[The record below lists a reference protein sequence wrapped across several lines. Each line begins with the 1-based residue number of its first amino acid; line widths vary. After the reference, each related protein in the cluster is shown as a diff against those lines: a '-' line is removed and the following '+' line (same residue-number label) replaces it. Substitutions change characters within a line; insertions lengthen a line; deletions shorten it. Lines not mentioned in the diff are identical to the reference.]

1 MTQPNP
7 RERGTPL
14 SNATDTASAVAEH
27 PDALTCPAALATRD
41 FADVLEYHGEWE
53 DAGEPRARGG
63 TTATDRGVAARMIA
77 GNTIGPYCTIDLSQ
91 LAGPAHRAIA
101 ARATDATLAAL
112 RPLVVTTD
120 DHMHFEVIGH
130 EKSGR
135 VLIIAG
141 HGRIIGGHWL
151 AYVDPDTI
159 PPDPYAQRDERVQEL
174 CQALRDAGH
183 SPYVRRL
190 EAGVIEV
197 EPSQRGTG
205 IKASVDAVGA
215 VTRYGANGRK
225 NTEPPR
231 DQDEARRAAAQ
242 LKHHAAE
249 PAAAN
254 PAGRVRRDPAP
265 PALQQTL
272 FTDRPAAPA
281 PANGAVP
288 VRRCTVADPVVEVLA
303 RTEISDDLVVLP
315 DQLERALYEAVNK
328 ALTALGGKWNRR
340 RGGHVFPPG
349 QPIADELAAII
360 DGGVLERML
369 TGYFPTPVGL
379 AEQLIEHADVRPED
393 LVLEPSAGR
402 GAIAD
407 LLAAIVPAEQL
418 YLVERDPTHHQ
429 ALERAGYRAPQLI
442 CDDFL
447 TTTALPAQFD
457 RIVMNPPFEQK
468 QDVTHVTRAYER
480 LAPGGRLAAITSAG
494 VAFRND
500 NRTRALRELIEH
512 SHGGLIAENPPGA
525 FKASGTSTQTLMVV
539 LTKPTV

>member
-1 MTQPNP
+1 MSQPNP
-7 RERGTPL
+7 HQRGTP
-14 SNATDTASAVAEH
+14 SNATDSTSTVAEH
-27 PDALTCPAALATRD
+27 TDVLTRPVALATRD

-53 DAGEPRARGG
+53 DVGEPGARAG
-63 TTATDRGVAARMIA
+63 TKATNRGVTARMIA

-112 RPLVVTTD
+112 RPLLVTTD
-120 DHMHFEVIGH
+120 DHMDFEVIGH
-130 EKSGR
+130 EQSGR
-135 VLIIAG
+135 VLIIAS
-141 HGRIIGGHWL
+141 HGRIIGRHWL
-151 AYVDPDTI
+151 AYVEADMI

-174 CQALRDAGH
+174 CQALCDAGH

-197 EPSQRGTG
+197 EPSQAGTG

-242 LKHHAAE
+242 LKQHAAK
-249 PAAAN
+249 PAAN
-254 PAGRVRRDPAP
+254 PAGRTRRDPAP
-265 PALQQTL
+265 PTLQQTL
-272 FTDRPAAPA
+272 FTDQPAAPA
-281 PANGAVP
+281 VANGAVP
-288 VRRCTVADPVVEVLA
+288 VRRSTVADPVVEVLA
-303 RTEISDDLVVLP
+303 RAEISDDLVVLP

-349 QPIADELAAII
+349 QPIADELAAIV

-369 TGYFPTPVGL
+369 TGYFPTPVAL
-379 AEQLIEHADVRPED
+379 AEQLIAHADVRPEH

-418 YLVERDPTHHQ
+418 YLVERDPIHHQ

-468 QDVTHVTRAYER
+468 QDVTHVTRAYAR

-512 SHGGLIAENPPGA
+512 SDGGLITENPPGA

-539 LTKPTV
+539 LTKPAV